1 MILGN
6 TLGIVQNVEK
16 EELKRRRT
24 ALGITQ
30 AELATVLGVKP
41 NTVARWESGVLA
53 VPAYL
58 PLALETVE
66 RKKKAAKAD
75 RA

>member
-1 MILGN
+1 
-6 TLGIVQNVEK
+6 VEK